1 MVARNDSI
9 RSAQIAYYDH
19 ALHVLKYPS
28 TEGGPNGLRSLIDR
42 YTSELALSG
51 GLQVA
56 DKETVHVGVC
66 FQTFD
71 GSSHPL
77 LVIEELSDTVCV
89 VAGDSLQPLHRLD
102 LSPYR

>member
-1 MVARNDSI
+1 M
-9 RSAQIAYYDH
+9 
-19 ALHVLKYPS
+19 
-28 TEGGPNGLRSLIDR
+28 
-42 YTSELALSG
+42 
-51 GLQVA
+51 
-56 DKETVHVGVC
+56 HVGVC

-102 LSPYR
+102 LSPYRFPAERLTFEAMNE